1 MIYGELAHLEPTM
14 SLPADRNAIFSI
26 QCEYRH
32 DRHESVGS
40 SGSAI
45 GDTTKVYPVA
55 DFVWERAKRLG
66 LT

>member
-1 MIYGELAHLEPTM
+1 MIKE
-14 SLPADRNAIFSI
+14 SLPIWNPTCASGANRNTIFSI